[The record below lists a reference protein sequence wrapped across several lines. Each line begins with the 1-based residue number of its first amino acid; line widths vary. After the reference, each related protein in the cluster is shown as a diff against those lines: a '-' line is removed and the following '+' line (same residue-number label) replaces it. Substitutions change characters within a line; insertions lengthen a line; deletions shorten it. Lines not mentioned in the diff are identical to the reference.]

1 MPFSKDIHL
10 FQHNFL
16 DFIQIIILLLYIIIS
31 FGLSLLA
38 PQYLSYLQ
46 RFLKIYISLFLIY
59 RFNRFRHVKLTE
71 LDRKI
76 GFNAGIL
83 LISSDI
89 VNYFAKK
96 YSEEIH
102 I

>member
-1 MPFSKDIHL
+1 M
-10 FQHNFL
+10 
-16 DFIQIIILLLYIIIS
+16 IS
-31 FGLSLLA
+31 FGLTLLA

-59 RFNRFRHVKLTE
+59 RFNRFRHITLTE

-76 GFNAGIL
+76 GFNAGVL

-96 YSEEIH
+96 YSEKIH

>member
-10 FQHNFL
+10 FQHKFL
-16 DFIQIIILLLYIIIS
+16 DFVQMIILFLYVIIS
-31 FGLSLLA
+31 LGLSLLA

-46 RFLKIYISLFLIY
+46 RFFKIYISVFLIY

-76 GFNAGIL
+76 GFNAGVL
-83 LISSDI
+83 LIGSDI

-96 YSEEIH
+96 YSEEVH
-102 I
+102 L